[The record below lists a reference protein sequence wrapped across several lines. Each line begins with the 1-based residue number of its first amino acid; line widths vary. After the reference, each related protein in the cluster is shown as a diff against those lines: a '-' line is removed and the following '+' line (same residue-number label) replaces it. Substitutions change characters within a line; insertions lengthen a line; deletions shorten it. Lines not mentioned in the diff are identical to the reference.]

1 MPSIMMDLSERDQP
15 FRIPDQAVR
24 REIERSM
31 KAKAGRRPKPDELR
45 KVMKRFQDLEAEFG
59 DSLGMEEDYI
69 PRDKRW
75 GKKPGQYRFG
85 SLWQS
90 AKPTSLRRTISHQ
103 KLVHAG
109 TALRRLRYDMTSGM
123 RSIRKA
129 LKFEGIEE

>member
-1 MPSIMMDLSERDQP
+1 MMDLSEREQP

-31 KAKAGRRPKPDELR
+31 KDKSGSRPKPAELR
-45 KVMKRFQDLEAEFG
+45 KMMKRFQDMTAEFG
-59 DSLGMEEDYI
+59 TTLGMEEDYI

-75 GKKPGQYRFG
+75 GKKPGQHRFG

-90 AKPTSLRRTISHQ
+90 AKPTSLRRTLSHQ

-109 TALRRLRYDMTSGM
+109 TALRRLRYDMTSGI
-123 RSIRKA
+123 RTIRKA
-129 LKFEGIEE
+129 VQFEGAGE